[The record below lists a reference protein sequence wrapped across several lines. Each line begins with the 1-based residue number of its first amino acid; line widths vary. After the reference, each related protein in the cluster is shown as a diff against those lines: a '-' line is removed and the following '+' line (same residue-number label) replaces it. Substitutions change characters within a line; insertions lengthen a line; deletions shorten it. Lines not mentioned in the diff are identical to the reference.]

1 MNYKLVLKLPLT
13 NVKPKITNMKKFTV
27 SSLVLFTMAGVMI
40 FSCKPKEKLPKGEVE
55 VNVPCSGPDFF
66 TTNKFFRAN
75 SIGESQDQVTSK
87 KKALTNARNEL
98 AQAIQTT
105 VKTVTDNYVNS
116 REMNNKEEV
125 EERFE
130 SLNREVVDQTLS
142 GIRTLCEKLM
152 KTEQGTYKTYVAIEL
167 SADELVAK
175 YNERLSKD
183 ERLKIDYDYEKF
195 KETFDKEM
203 EKLSNQ

>member
-1 MNYKLVLKLPLT
+1 M
-13 NVKPKITNMKKFTV
+13 
-27 SSLVLFTMAGVMI
+27 LFALAAAMI
-40 FSCKPKEKLPKGEVE
+40 IGCKSKEKAPPKGETE
-55 VNVPCSGPDFF
+55 VMVPCSGPDYF

-87 KKALTNARNEL
+87 KNALTNARNEL

-116 REMNNKEEV
+116 REMNTREEL
-125 EERFE
+125 EQRFE

-142 GIRTLCEKLM
+142 GVRTLCEKLM
-152 KTEQGTYKTYVAIEL
+152 KTQAGTYKTYIAIEL

-175 YNERLSKD
+175 YNERISKD

-195 KETFDKEM
+195 KDTFEKEM
-203 EKLSNQ
+203 DKLKGGS

>member
-1 MNYKLVLKLPLT
+1 
-13 NVKPKITNMKKFTV
+13 MKKLNYV
-27 SSLVLFTMAGVMI
+27 SLIVFIAAALIAG
-40 FSCKPKEKLPKGEVE
+40 CKAKQKTPAGEKEV
-55 VNVPCSGPDFF
+55 VVPCSGSDFF
-66 TTNKFFRAN
+66 TNTKFFRAN

-98 AQAIQTT
+98 AQAINTT

-116 REMNNKEEV
+116 REMNNKEQV

-130 SLNREVVDQTLS
+130 SLNREIVDQQLS
-142 GIRTLCEKLM
+142 GVRTICEKLM
-152 KTEQGTYKTYVAIEL
+152 KTNEGTYKTYVAIEL
-167 SADELVAK
+167 SADELVSK
-175 YNERLSKD
+175 YKERLSTD

-203 EKLSNQ
+203 EKMGKN

>member
-1 MNYKLVLKLPLT
+1 
-13 NVKPKITNMKKFTV
+13 MKKLNYV
-27 SSLVLFTMAGVMI
+27 SLVVLLAAALIVG
-40 FSCKPKEKLPKGEVE
+40 CKGKEKVPTGETE
-55 VNVPCSGPDFF
+55 VVVPCSGPEYF
-66 TTNKFFRAN
+66 TTAKFFRAN

-98 AQAIQTT
+98 AQAINTT

-142 GIRTLCEKLM
+142 GIVTKCEKLM
-152 KTEQGTYKTYVAIEL
+152 KTKEGTYKTYVAIEL
-167 SADELVAK
+167 SAEELVSK

-183 ERLKIDYDYEKF
+183 DRLKIDYDYEKF

-203 EKLSNQ
+203 EKMGKN

>member
-1 MNYKLVLKLPLT
+1 
-13 NVKPKITNMKKFTV
+13 MKKLNYV
-27 SSLVLFTMAGVMI
+27 SLVVLIAAALIAG
-40 FSCKPKEKLPKGEVE
+40 CKGKEKAPSGEKE
-55 VNVPCSGPDFF
+55 VIVPCSGSEYF
-66 TTNKFFRAN
+66 TTAKFFCAN

-98 AQAIQTT
+98 AQAINTT

-130 SLNREVVDQTLS
+130 SLNREIVDQTLS
-142 GIRTLCEKLM
+142 GIVTKCEKLM
-152 KTEQGTYKTYVAIEL
+152 KTDQGTYKTYVAIEL
-167 SADELVAK
+167 SAEELVSK

-195 KETFDKEM
+195 KETFEKEM
-203 EKLSNQ
+203 DKMGKN

>member
-1 MNYKLVLKLPLT
+1 
-13 NVKPKITNMKKFTV
+13 MKRFT
-27 SSLVLFTMAGVMI
+27 SSTLMLIMLAGLVMI
-40 FSCKPKEKLPKGEVE
+40 GCKSKEKSPLGETE
-55 VNVPCSGPDFF
+55 VVVPCSGSDFF

-98 AQAIQTT
+98 AQSIQTT

-116 REMNNKEEV
+116 REMNNREEV

-130 SLNREVVDQTLS
+130 SLNREVVDQTLA

-152 KTEQGTYKTYVAIEL
+152 KTQQGTYKTYVAIEL
-167 SADELVAK
+167 SADELVAS
-175 YNERLSKD
+175 YNERLSQD

-195 KETFDKEM
+195 KETFEEEM
-203 EKLSNQ
+203 NKMR

>member
-1 MNYKLVLKLPLT
+1 MKL
-13 NVKPKITNMKKFTV
+13 NMKNLTKLSFI
-27 SSLVLFTMAGVMI
+27 LVAVAAIIIAG
-40 FSCKPKEKLPKGEVE
+40 CKGKEKLPTGEQE
-55 VNVPCSGPDFF
+55 VIVPCSGPDYF
-66 TTNKFFRAN
+66 TNNKYFRAN

-98 AQAIQTT
+98 AQSISTT

-116 REMNNKEEV
+116 REMNNKEQV

-130 SLNREVVDQTLS
+130 SLNREVVDQTIT
-142 GIRTLCEKLM
+142 GVRTLCEKLV

-167 SADELVAK
+167 SADELVSK

-183 ERLKIDYDYEKF
+183 EMLKIDYDYEKF
-195 KETFDKEM
+195 KETFEKEM
-203 EKLSNQ
+203 AKMGN

>member
-1 MNYKLVLKLPLT
+1 MLAALSAVVIIGCKS
-13 NVKPKITNMKKFTV
+13 KKD
-27 SSLVLFTMAGVMI
+27 S
-40 FSCKPKEKLPKGEVE
+40 PPKGETE
-55 VNVPCSGPDFF
+55 VVVPCSGPDYF

-87 KKALTNARNEL
+87 RKALTNARNEL
-98 AQAIQTT
+98 AQSIQTT

-116 REMNNKEEV
+116 REMNNREEV

-130 SLNREVVDQTLS
+130 SLNREIVDQTLS
-142 GIRTLCEKLM
+142 GIRTLCEKLVR
-152 KTEQGTYKTYVAIEL
+152 TQQGTYKTYIAIEL

-175 YNERLSKD
+175 YNERLSQD

-195 KETFDKEM
+195 KETFEKEM
-203 EKLSNQ
+203 DKLRTGG

>member
-1 MNYKLVLKLPLT
+1 MKTFRLSTLMLVAL
-13 NVKPKITNMKKFTV
+13 
-27 SSLVLFTMAGVMI
+27 SAVMI
-40 FSCKPKEKLPKGEVE
+40 VGCKSKKDAPPKGETE
-55 VNVPCSGPDFF
+55 VVVPCSGPDYF

-87 KKALTNARNEL
+87 RKALTNARNEL

-116 REMNNKEEV
+116 REMNNREEI

-130 SLNREVVDQTLS
+130 TLNREVVDQTLA
-142 GIRTLCEKLM
+142 GIRTLCEKLVR
-152 KTEQGTYKTYVAIEL
+152 TEQGTYKTYIAIEL

-175 YNERLSKD
+175 YNERLSQD
-183 ERLKIDYDYEKF
+183 ERLRIDYDYEKF
-195 KETFDKEM
+195 KETFEKEM
-203 EKLSNQ
+203 DKLRSGT

>member
-1 MNYKLVLKLPLT
+1 MKKLT
-13 NVKPKITNMKKFTV
+13 NLALVVVAAAAFTIE
-27 SSLVLFTMAGVMI
+27 G
-40 FSCKPKEKLPKGEVE
+40 CKSKEKLPKGETE
-55 VNVPCSGPDFF
+55 VVVPCSGPDFF
-66 TTNKFFRAN
+66 TNKQFFRSN
-75 SIGESQDQVTSK
+75 SIGESMDQMTSK

-116 REMNNKEEV
+116 RTMNDKEEL
-125 EERFE
+125 EQRFE

-142 GIRTLCEKLM
+142 GVRTICEKLV
-152 KTEQGTYKTYVAIEL
+152 QAGNGNYKTYIALEL
-167 SADELVAK
+167 SADELVSK

-203 EKLSNQ
+203 EKMSNK

>member
-1 MNYKLVLKLPLT
+1 
-13 NVKPKITNMKKFTV
+13 MKKLNYV
-27 SSLVLFTMAGVMI
+27 SIVILAAAVIIAG
-40 FSCKPKEKLPKGEVE
+40 CKGKEKVPSGEKE
-55 VNVPCSGPDFF
+55 VIVPCSGPDYF
-66 TTNKFFRAN
+66 TTSKAFRAN

-98 AQAIQTT
+98 AQAINTT

-116 REMNNKEEV
+116 REFNNKEEV

-142 GIRTLCEKLM
+142 GITTLCEKLM
-152 KTEQGTYKTYVAIEL
+152 KTESGTYKTYVAIEL
-167 SADELVAK
+167 SADQLVSK

-195 KETFDKEM
+195 KETFEKEM
-203 EKLSNQ
+203 AKMGGNN

>member
-1 MNYKLVLKLPLT
+1 MKNLIKLSF
-13 NVKPKITNMKKFTV
+13 I
-27 SSLVLFTMAGVMI
+27 LVAVAAIIIAG
-40 FSCKPKEKLPKGEVE
+40 CKGKEKLPQGEQE
-55 VNVPCSGPDFF
+55 VIVPCSGPDFF
-66 TTNKFFRAN
+66 TNNKYFRSN

-98 AQAIQTT
+98 AQSISTT

-116 REMNNKEEV
+116 REMNNKEQV

-130 SLNREVVDQTLS
+130 SLNREVVDQTIT
-142 GIRTLCEKLM
+142 GVRTLCEKLV
-152 KTEQGTYKTYVAIEL
+152 KTGNGTYKTYVAIEL
-167 SADELVAK
+167 SADELVSK

-183 ERLKIDYDYEKF
+183 EMLKIDYDYEKF

-203 EKLSNQ
+203 AKMGN